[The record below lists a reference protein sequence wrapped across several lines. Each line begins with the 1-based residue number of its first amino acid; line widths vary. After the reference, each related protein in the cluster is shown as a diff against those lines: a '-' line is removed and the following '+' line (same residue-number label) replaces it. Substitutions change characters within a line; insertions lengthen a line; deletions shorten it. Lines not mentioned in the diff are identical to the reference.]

1 MEPAEP
7 HREPAGGL
15 RALVFG
21 PGAIAIVFWGASF
34 VATKRALEGF
44 EPFALVALR
53 FAIGA
58 VFVASVQLV
67 RGRELLPERADFAR
81 CAVLGLVLSAH
92 IGVQAF
98 ALQHT
103 SALHSGWL
111 VALSPVAIAIGAA
124 LFLRER
130 VSARAWAGIA
140 IATAGA
146 LLVVFSRGVAL
157 DDASLADLAVL
168 GTCAT
173 WAAYTLLGR
182 APVARSGAFRV
193 TPLVMAIAALVSGAF
208 AFTSSAHAPA
218 PVSTASVVA
227 LLVLG
232 LGASGIAFTAWA
244 TSVDRLGATRA
255 GALLY
260 FQPFVTLALS
270 IALLDESWSWLALA
284 GGPLVLA
291 GVALVGRR

>member
-1 MEPAEP
+1 MPAEVRPEPA
-7 HREPAGGL
+7 RGL
-15 RALVFG
+15 GALVCG
-21 PGAIAIVFWGASF
+21 PGTIAILFWGASF

-58 VFVASVQLV
+58 AFVASVQLA
-67 RGRELLPERADFAR
+67 RGRELLPERADLAR
-81 CAVLGLVLSAH
+81 CVLLGLVLALH

-98 ALQHT
+98 ALLHT

-124 LFLRER
+124 LFLGER

-146 LLVVFSRGVAL
+146 LLVVFSRGLAL
-157 DDASLADLAVL
+157 DEASTADLAVL
-168 GTCAT
+168 GTCLT

-182 APVARSGAFRV
+182 TPVARSGAFRV
-193 TPLVMAIAALVSGAF
+193 TPLVMGIAALVSGGFAF
-208 AFTSSAHAPA
+208 ASTARTPEAT
-218 PVSTASVVA
+218 STASVVA

-244 TSVDRLGATRA
+244 AAVDRLGATRA

-270 IALLDESWSWLALA
+270 ITLLDEPWSWLALA